1 MTDTPASPRYLL
13 ALESSTAHGGS
24 ALLRDGALL
33 ASARLPEGLRHGRDL
48 LAAAAAMMEEQG
60 VSPRELSAVAVS
72 VGPGSYTGTRVGV
85 MSAKALTYGLGCKLT
100 AVSSLAV
107 LAASQLLAGKAA
119 DGDEILVLQDAR
131 RDEVYLGRYRC
142 ADGSVTPSEP
152 DSAVT
157 PEEGAA
163 LYAGLRAEGVRVL
176 PAGSGYATYNDLFD
190 AAQPV
195 PESAALDPAA
205 TALLGWR
212 QILRDETA
220 DPLTLQPVYLRRD
233 AGTDWRKDQLIVGQ

>member
-1 MTDTPASPRYLL
+1 MTDVPASPRYLL

-60 VSPRELSAVAVS
+60 VSPRDLSAVAVS
-72 VGPGSYTGTRVGV
+72 AGPGSYTGTRVGV
-85 MSAKALTYGLGCKLT
+85 MSAKALTYGLACKLA

-107 LAASQLLAGKAA
+107 LALSQVLAGKAG

-142 ADGSVTPSEP
+142 ADASVAACQP
-152 DSAVT
+152 DTAVT

-163 LYAGLRAEGVRVL
+163 LYARLRAEGIRVL
-176 PAGSGYATYNDLFD
+176 PAGSGYATYADLFD
-190 AAQPV
+190 AAHPV
-195 PESAALDPAA
+195 PESVALDPAA

-212 QILRDETA
+212 QILRNETA
-220 DPLTLQPVYLRRD
+220 DPLSLQPVYLRRD
-233 AGTDWRKDQLIVGQ
+233 AGADWRKDHLITGR